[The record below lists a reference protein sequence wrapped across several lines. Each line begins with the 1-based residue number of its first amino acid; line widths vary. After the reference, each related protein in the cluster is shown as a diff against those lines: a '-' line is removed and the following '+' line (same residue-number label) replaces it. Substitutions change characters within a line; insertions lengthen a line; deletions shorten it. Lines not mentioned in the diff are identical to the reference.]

1 MAERNKRSRHP
12 MRRPSDVDDVLS
24 FWREAG
30 PKRWFAKNAA
40 FDSEFRERLLDLHFA
55 AARRELDA
63 WAGSAEGAL
72 ALLILLDQFP
82 RNAFRGSA
90 QMYATDALARHFAR
104 IAVDAG
110 LDRLIEPELRQFCYL
125 PFEHSEDLADQER
138 SVALS
143 RALGPRHAKHALRH
157 RDIIA
162 RFGRF
167 PHRNALLGRDSTPE
181 ELAFLAA
188 GGFAG

>member
-1 MAERNKRSRHP
+1 MAADP
-12 MRRPSDVDDVLS
+12 PDDAGSVVS
-24 FWREAG
+24 FWRDAG
-30 PKRWFAKNAA
+30 PRRWFAKDAA
-40 FDSEFRERLLDLHFA
+40 FDATFRERFLDLHLA

-63 WAGSAEGAL
+63 WATSADGVL

-90 QMYATDALARHFAR
+90 RMYATDALARHFAR
-104 IAVDAG
+104 LAVDAG

-125 PFEHSEDLADQER
+125 PFEHSEHLADQER
-138 SVALS
+138 SLALA
-143 RALGPRHAKHALRH
+143 RTLGPRHARHALRH

-167 PHRNALLGRDSTPE
+167 PHRNALLGRDSTPA

>member
-1 MAERNKRSRHP
+1 MSAEA
-12 MRRPSDVDDVLS
+12 VVT

-30 PKRWFAKNAA
+30 PRRWFAKDADFDAA
-40 FDSEFRERLLDLHFA
+40 FRARFLDLHFA

-63 WAGSAEGAL
+63 WAASADGVL

-104 IAVDAG
+104 LAVEAG

-125 PFEHSEDLADQER
+125 PFEHSEELADQER
-138 SVALS
+138 SLALA
-143 RALGPRHAKHALRH
+143 RTLGPRHARHARHALRH

-162 RFGRF
+162 RFGRV